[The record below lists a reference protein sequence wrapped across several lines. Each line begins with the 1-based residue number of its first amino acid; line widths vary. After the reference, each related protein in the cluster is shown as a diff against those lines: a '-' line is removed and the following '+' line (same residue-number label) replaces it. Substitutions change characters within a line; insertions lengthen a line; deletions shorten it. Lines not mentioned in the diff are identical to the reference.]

1 MVALIVF
8 VRSVLLEIHTL
19 NVEIWMNVWKIH
31 VVQTPS
37 VSTQLEA
44 MIANVNVDSLEI
56 HLQCAHQFKLTLNA
70 MIQKVASAVNQSLV
84 HQDIDV
90 MVADA

>member
-1 MVALIVF
+1 M
-8 VRSVLLEIHTL
+8 L
-19 NVEIWMNVWKIH
+19 NAEIWMNVWKIH
-31 VVQTPS
+31 VVQIPF

-44 MIANVNVDSLEI
+44 MIANVKEVSLEI